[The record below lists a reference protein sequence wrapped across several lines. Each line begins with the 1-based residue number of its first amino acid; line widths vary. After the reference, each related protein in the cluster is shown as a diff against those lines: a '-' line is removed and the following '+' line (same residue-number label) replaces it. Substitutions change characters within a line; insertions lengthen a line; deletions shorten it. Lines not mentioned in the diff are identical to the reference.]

1 MKNILLFIFFSF
13 LYLSG
18 AKSMD
23 DTFQKNERAGV
34 ETVLQKENSSG
45 YVLSS
50 IAELP
55 PPGDAYV
62 DSESLAR
69 QFRICGRGHRSLSVQ
84 HVLVNKGAAYRFAR
98 KRLEL
103 LFHSIHRIYTSLP
116 LQSWAVSSLHYVF
129 ELRRILI

>member
-1 MKNILLFIFFSF
+1 MKNILLFIFFFF

-23 DTFQKNERAGV
+23 GTSQKDEGTGV
-34 ETVLQKENSSG
+34 ETVLQKEATSG

-50 IAELP
+50 VAELP

-84 HVLVNKGAAYRFAR
+84 HVLVSKGSAYRFAR

-103 LFHSIHRIYTSLP
+103 LFHSIYRIYISLP
-116 LQSWAVSSLHYVF
+116 RQSWTVSSLHYVF
-129 ELRRILI
+129 ELRHILI